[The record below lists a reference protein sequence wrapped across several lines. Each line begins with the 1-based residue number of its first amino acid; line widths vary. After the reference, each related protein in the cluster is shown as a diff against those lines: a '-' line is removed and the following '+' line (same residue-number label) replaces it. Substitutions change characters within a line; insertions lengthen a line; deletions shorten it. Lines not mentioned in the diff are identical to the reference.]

1 MAMRG
6 GEPGTATLTSR
17 IQDSSRFHECLAVS
31 RIRNMSLGS
40 ECMTQKGANVSREA
54 CRIKLHEA
62 QAALGNMFLLSKTS
76 CARRKLAQAGAGAS
90 WRKRLPIHLQ
100 KGERLV
106 PDPGLE
112 LRDIPRKGSA

>member
-6 GEPGTATLTSR
+6 GEPGTAILTSR

-40 ECMTQKGANVSREA
+40 EFMTQKVANVGREA

-76 CARRKLAQAGAGAS
+76 CARRKLAQAGAG
-90 WRKRLPIHLQ
+90 WRRRKLAQAFADTSAKRRTACP
-100 KGERLV
+100 
-106 PDPGLE
+106 
-112 LRDIPRKGSA
+112 